1 MAGGDLKEGINLYKK
16 LYETLLRIKIEYFDV
31 FKHEA
36 VKEIVTGSNNQS
48 DTVLTKLRQKVNRAN
63 FENMGNTGMR
73 EILKGK
79 IEPLSTSSHG
89 DME

>member
-1 MAGGDLKEGINLYKK
+1 MAGGDLKEGINLHKK

-31 FKHEA
+31 FKREA

-89 DME
+89 DMA

>member
-63 FENMGNTGMR
+63 F
-73 EILKGK
+73 
-79 IEPLSTSSHG
+79 
-89 DME
+89 